1 MKRVRWVFFAICVGV
16 FTVVTSCRPTAHSSA
31 GCLEQQADSLF
42 HALCF
47 QESGAVYQ
55 QLLHGTHSKVQQL
68 AARVGLMRIYLYT
81 GDILQFFQQKGLA
94 EECMTLISQNLV
106 DLEDAAQQQ
115 SYRQSVMSFYYALV
129 DYYHQNGQYE
139 KAYQQLAQAKEI
151 LSDDDVERKHTELLL
166 TDGGYP
172 DNERRRA
179 FFHYLEYLHQVHH
192 QADSLH
198 QARALMQLAQ
208 FVAVPY
214 NYELIDSEGALMLQ
228 PYVDDFTSSGSTARC
243 LVARALP
250 LLPQGRYGYDELQ
263 AYSLMAQCHN
273 RMQQY
278 HEATVWADAALAR
291 IDTLQVESLP
301 YMQAQLH
308 EQLSIAYGAMGEKA
322 LSDSH
327 RNEYLDILDDTKQ
340 DREVENRFM
349 ELNREV
355 RSLNLRLFASL
366 ASLVLCLIFIVYYN
380 ERKRRSHVL
389 FIQHLHQL
397 TQVCRQI
404 TEALPGE
411 GDQMDAFLQQTL
423 QRVKPQLLTI
433 LQVPNMV
440 ISSLNPVKL
449 QLVGIKKPSRHQL
462 TLLKLIQPYFNWI
475 YVHGS
480 SLIQMDE
487 ELTNVEKRQ
496 YITRNHLT
504 DSKKENIRKK
514 SCLFMVQ
521 TVIPYIDRIVNETT
535 KLLQPSLTPQQRSDR
550 LDYIDEL
557 IERINEYNEILAQWI
572 QIRQG
577 SISLK
582 IETVSLADLFA
593 LVARNKSQ
601 FSASQIELQVSE
613 TNLQVKADKAL
624 TLFMINTLLENARK
638 YTPAGGSVCLKA
650 EETDGYVEI
659 AVSDTGIGLSSEDVQ
674 TLLYE
679 KVYDSSAIGM
689 KDEAHTALL
698 KQRKGFGF
706 GLMNCKGIIHSYQ
719 KLSTQ
724 FQVCCFGVDS
734 TLGKGSRFYFRL
746 PKIKRLW
753 MLVLALFM
761 QLGTYA
767 ITPYDNELVTRANQ
781 YAEAVYQS
789 NLDNDFESALAYADS
804 TLNCFNAYL
813 EQVYSITSPQ
823 LELVGQG
830 IPADATWFTRN
841 FEIDYFTLLDVRN
854 EAAVAFLA
862 LGNYDGYRY
871 NNVAYTSL
879 YRYISEDRTLSEYC
893 TRMQGAAN
901 GRNIAISLMLVCFVG
916 FLLAF
921 AMVYYRR
928 TFILQHCLERMLILT
943 RRLFAL
949 DASQLPAVAWRE
961 QVLALLTA
969 ELSDGLPIQSVALC
983 LPGEEPSD
991 NSFEWHPLS
1000 VDIANETIQV
1010 GQLGIGWEGTA
1021 GKDGRAF
1028 VDMAIQSLSVW
1039 LYHLTIVIPRKTNS
1053 LELIRDEIA
1062 RADYEKNKL
1071 HVQNQVLD
1079 NCFSSIK
1086 HETVYY
1092 PSKIKQLVDACRT
1105 QADADKLSMLSEL
1118 VNYYRGIY
1126 SILTDC
1132 ASKQVD
1138 EVTFRRRTVSVAY
1151 LLQYAEKMAAKQ
1163 ALSAG
1168 NSLLLSAES
1177 VGDACL
1183 IGDVSLLEYL
1193 IDLWLSVSYRSKDA
1207 GQLTCSYAVVDG
1219 FVRMQFTDSRTV
1231 FTPQQLQELFYPTL
1245 HMLQGKEGTATL
1257 QGTEFLICKQIIREH
1272 DAHTGKR
1279 GCRIGVEPAAGGGYT
1294 LWFMLPQAKN
1304 NSYGTDSV

>member
-1 MKRVRWVFFAICVGV
+1 MKWVRWVFLVVCVGV
-16 FTVVTSCRPTAHSSA
+16 FTFVTSCRPTPHLSV
-31 GCLEQQADSLF
+31 GCIQQADSLF
-42 HALCF
+42 HALCY
-47 QESGAVYQ
+47 QESAAHYQ
-55 QLLHGTHSKVQQL
+55 QLLHGTHNKVQQL

-94 EECMTLISQNLV
+94 EAGIMLINQNLV
-106 DLEDAAQQQ
+106 DLVDASQQE
-115 SYRQSVMSFYYALV
+115 SYRQSVRLFHYALV
-129 DYYHQNGQYE
+129 DYYQQNGQYE
-139 KAYQQLAQAKEI
+139 KAYLQLEQANQI
-151 LSDDDVERKHTELLL
+151 LSDADVERKHTELLL
-166 TDGGYP
+166 SDGGYP
-172 DNERRRA
+172 DIERRKA
-179 FFHYLEYLHQVHH
+179 FFHYLEYLHQMYH
-192 QADSLH
+192 QADSVG

-208 FVAVPY
+208 FVSVPY
-214 NYELIDSEGALMLQ
+214 NYELIDNEGALMLQ
-228 PYVDDFTSSGSTARC
+228 PYVDDFTTSGATARC

-250 LLPQGRYGYDELQ
+250 LLPQGEYGYDELQ

-278 HEATVWADAALAR
+278 HEAIVWADAALSR

-301 YMQAQLH
+301 YMEAQLH
-308 EQLSIAYGAMGEKA
+308 EQLSIAYGAMGEKT
-322 LSDSH
+322 LSDHH

-366 ASLVLCLIFIVYYN
+366 ASLVVCLVFIVYYN
-380 ERKRRSHVL
+380 ERKRRSHVRY
-389 FIQHLHQL
+389 IQHLQQL
-397 TQVCRQI
+397 TQVCHQI
-404 TEALPGE
+404 TGTLPGE
-411 GDQMDAFLQQTL
+411 GDQMDDFLQQTL

-433 LQVPNMV
+433 LQVPDIV
-440 ISSLNPVKL
+440 LSSQNPVTL
-449 QLVGIKKPSRHQL
+449 RLVGIKKPSRHQL
-462 TLLKLIQPYFNWI
+462 ILLKLIQPYFNWM

-535 KLLQPSLTPQQRSDR
+535 KLLQSSITPQQRSDR
-550 LDYIDEL
+550 FDYIDEL
-557 IERINEYNEILAQWI
+557 IERINEYNEILARWI

-582 IETVSLADLFA
+582 IENVQLAELFA
-593 LVARNKSQ
+593 LVARNKAQ
-601 FSASQIELQVSE
+601 FSSNQIDLQIPE
-613 TNLQVKADKAL
+613 TALQVKADKAL

-638 YTPAGGSVCLKA
+638 YTPAGGKVSLTA
-650 EETDGYVEI
+650 EEAEGYVEI
-659 AVSDTGIGLSSEDVQ
+659 AVSDTGIGLSPEDVQ

-689 KDEAHTALL
+689 KEQTHTALL

-753 MLVLALFM
+753 MLVLALCM
-761 QLGTYA
+761 QVGAHA
-767 ITPYDNELVTRANQ
+767 ITPYDDELVTRANQ

-804 TLNCFNAYL
+804 TLTCFNAYL
-813 EQVYSITSPQ
+813 EHVYSITSPR

-862 LGNYDGYRY
+862 LGNYEGYRY

-916 FLLAF
+916 FLVAF

-928 TFILQHCLERMLILT
+928 TFIFQHCLERMLILT
-943 RRLFAL
+943 RRLFAF
-949 DASQLPAVAWRE
+949 DASQLPTADWRK
-961 QVLALLTA
+961 QVLSLLTT

-983 LPGEEPSD
+983 LPGEEPTD
-991 NSFEWHPLS
+991 NAFEWHSLA
-1000 VDIANETIQV
+1000 VDIADEIVQV
-1010 GQLGIGWEGTA
+1010 GQLGICWEGTA
-1021 GKDGRAF
+1021 SKDERAF
-1028 VDMAIQSLSVW
+1028 VDLAIQSLSVW
-1039 LYHLTIVIPRKTNS
+1039 LYHLTVVIPRKTNS

-1062 RADYEKNKL
+1062 RTDYEKNKL

-1092 PSKIKQLVDACRT
+1092 PSKIKQLVAACRT
-1105 QADADKLSMLSEL
+1105 QADAEKLTMLSEL

-1138 EVTFRRRTVSVAY
+1138 EVTFRRRTVSVKH
-1151 LLQYAEKMAAKQ
+1151 LMQYAEKMAAKQ
-1163 ALSAG
+1163 ALSAE

-1177 VGDACL
+1177 VDEVCL

-1193 IDLWLSVSYRSKDA
+1193 IDLWLSVSYRFKSP
-1207 GQLTCSYAVVDG
+1207 GQLTCSYAVADG
-1219 FVRMQFTDSRTV
+1219 FVRMQFTDSRAV
-1231 FTPQQLQELFYPTL
+1231 FTPAQLQELFYPSL
-1245 HMLQGKEGTATL
+1245 HMLQASDGAPTL

-1279 GCRIGVEPAAGGGYT
+1279 GCRIGVEPVAGGGYT
-1294 LWFMLPQAKN
+1294 LWFMLPQAKY
-1304 NSYGTDSV
+1304 NSYGTDSL